1 MSTGPEGPTI
11 PSEDRESGF
20 WESRLELAADA
31 IHRYES
37 LDLPA
42 RWRLI
47 GRLIGIL
54 IVSIG
59 VVVALFLLL
68 SFSR

>member
-1 MSTGPEGPTI
+1 MSTETTT
-11 PSEDRESGF
+11 PSKNRESGF
-20 WESRLELAADA
+20 WESRLQLAADA

-54 IVSIG
+54 IVTIG
-59 VVVALFLLL
+59 IILALFLTL
-68 SFSR
+68 SFTR

>member
-1 MSTGPEGPTI
+1 MSIGLSRPPV
-11 PSEDRESGF
+11 PSKDDGRGF
-20 WESRLELAADA
+20 WESRLQLIADA

-47 GRLIGIL
+47 GRLVGILVVAIGI
-54 IVSIG
+54 
-59 VVVALFLLL
+59 VVTLFLML
-68 SFSR
+68 SDSR

>member
-1 MSTGPEGPTI
+1 MSTGPPGSVTP
-11 PSEDRESGF
+11 PKDRASGF
-20 WESRLELAADA
+20 WESRLQLAADA

-42 RWRLI
+42 RWKLV

-54 IVSIG
+54 IVTIG
-59 VVVALFLLL
+59 IVVALFLTL

>member
-1 MSTGPEGPTI
+1 MNIGLDGPTT
-11 PSEDRESGF
+11 PSKDRERGF
-20 WESRLELAADA
+20 WESQLRLAADA

-54 IVSIG
+54 IVTIG
-59 VVVALFLLL
+59 ILVTLFLLL
-68 SFSR
+68 SDSR